1 MILLANQHSQIEA
14 ARPHE
19 NKATEVKPASH

>member
-1 MILLANQHSQIEA
+1 MILLDNRHLQIEA